1 MLFLPTA
8 LRMHGRNKADSQAKF
23 EIMLGKKL
31 ISPIIATLIIVKK
44 RFRLPIYTFS
54 VITENKQNELIC
66 MKKLLLLVPLV
77 FTASVQASGVTVG
90 QVCKA
95 ASAAMFGRD
104 HKIMQLDKVE
114 SGIAYVHY
122 IRQNDGTRWAIKCK
136 LIGDQVMWASDNPDI
151 TGRWRDDPADST
163 VKYSIDGKKIIITE
177 LYTDGSS
184 TTNSYP
190 MMQLK

>member
-1 MLFLPTA
+1 
-8 LRMHGRNKADSQAKF
+8 
-23 EIMLGKKL
+23 
-31 ISPIIATLIIVKK
+31 
-44 RFRLPIYTFS
+44 
-54 VITENKQNELIC
+54 
-66 MKKLLLLVPLV
+66 V
-77 FTASVQASGVTVG
+77 FTAPVQASEVTVG
-90 QVCKA
+90 QICKA

-136 LIGDQVMWASDNPDI
+136 LIGDQVMWASDNPDS

-190 MMQLK
+190 LMQLK

>member
-1 MLFLPTA
+1 
-8 LRMHGRNKADSQAKF
+8 
-23 EIMLGKKL
+23 
-31 ISPIIATLIIVKK
+31 
-44 RFRLPIYTFS
+44 
-54 VITENKQNELIC
+54 

-77 FTASVQASGVTVG
+77 FAAPVLASEVTVG

-136 LIGDQVMWASDNPDI
+136 LIGNQVMWASDTPDS

-163 VKYSIDGKKIIITE
+163 VKYAVEGKKIIITE
-177 LYTDGSS
+177 VYSDGSS
-184 TTNSYP
+184 SFNSYP
-190 MMQLK
+190 LKQLQ

>member
-1 MLFLPTA
+1 
-8 LRMHGRNKADSQAKF
+8 
-23 EIMLGKKL
+23 
-31 ISPIIATLIIVKK
+31 
-44 RFRLPIYTFS
+44 
-54 VITENKQNELIC
+54 
-66 MKKLLLLVPLV
+66 
-77 FTASVQASGVTVG
+77 
-90 QVCKA
+90 
-95 ASAAMFGRD
+95 MFGRD

-136 LIGDQVMWASDNPDI
+136 LIGDQVMWASDNPDS

-163 VKYSIDGKKIIITE
+163 VKYSIDGKNITE